1 MIASLCGANLWSS
14 PESVKGKKLYA
25 QYCAE
30 CHGQGGEGVENEF
43 SKPLIGDW
51 PIEKLTDYVGKT
63 MPDYDP
69 DEVTGKDAELVSR
82 FIYQSFYQKPELFR
96 KESKIQLARLTNRQ
110 FRQSVTDLFAQFEG
124 QPLLATPVQG
134 LKGK

>member
-1 MIASLCGANLWSS
+1 MQFRINVALIMIASLCDANLWSS

-51 PIEKLTDYVGKT
+51 PIEKLETLVTRNSMIGVELAQ
-63 MPDYDP
+63 DP
-69 DEVTGKDAELVSR
+69 A
-82 FIYQSFYQKPELFR
+82 
-96 KESKIQLARLTNRQ
+96 
-110 FRQSVTDLFAQFEG
+110 
-124 QPLLATPVQG
+124 
-134 LKGK
+134 